1 MDWLGLEEV
10 GKFESDYLLNPSP
23 RPASLFRSKML
34 YGPSQSRHVV
44 YPCGLASEIYNTWKQ
59 TRVWGQPQGK
69 GGGVGGGGQRGG
81 KGVERDRFGQW
92 VDGAVCTRRFIELYT

>member
-23 RPASLFRSKML
+23 GPASLFRSKML

-44 YPCGLASEIYNTWKQ
+44 YPCDLASEIYNT
-59 TRVWGQPQGK
+59 
-69 GGGVGGGGQRGG
+69 
-81 KGVERDRFGQW
+81 
-92 VDGAVCTRRFIELYT
+92 